1 MEICTFAPGEPG
13 WKALAAYGEQCS
25 WGAGKSMAAWMRSQ
39 EPLPWERAFAALDQG
54 KICGYC
60 TLAARDCI
68 PGITYTPFVGYVF
81 VEEGY
86 RGHRLSQRL
95 IQAALQEAKRLGYP
109 AVYLISD
116 HEGLY
121 EKYGCVPVDAAPAP
135 WNPAKTE
142 TIFRYDLPQG

>member
-1 MEICTFAPGEPG
+1 
-13 WKALAAYGEQCS
+13 
-25 WGAGKSMAAWMRSQ
+25 MAAWMRSQ

-95 IQAALQEAKRLGYP
+95 IQTALQEAKRLGYP

-121 EKYGCVPVDAAPAP
+121 EKYGFVPVDAAPAP

-142 TIFRYDLPQG
+142 TIFRYDLLQG

>member
-1 MEICTFAPGEPG
+1 MESSGC
-13 WKALAAYGEQCS
+13 L
-25 WGAGKSMAAWMRSQ
+25 WGAMLLGRREKHGRLDALPGAAA
-39 EPLPWERAFAALDQG
+39 LGTAFAALDQG

-121 EKYGCVPVDAAPAP
+121 EKYGFVPVDAAPAP

-142 TIFRYDLPQG
+142 TIFRYDLLQG

>member
-1 MEICTFAPGEPG
+1 M
-13 WKALAAYGEQCS
+13 
-25 WGAGKSMAAWMRSQ
+25 
-39 EPLPWERAFAALDQG
+39 
-54 KICGYC
+54 
-60 TLAARDCI
+60 
-68 PGITYTPFVGYVF
+68 F

-121 EKYGCVPVDAAPAP
+121 EKYGFVPVDAAPAP

-142 TIFRYDLPQG
+142 TIFRYDLLQG

>member
-1 MEICTFAPGEPG
+1 MGEYIVEICTFAPGEPG

-60 TLAARDCI
+60 TLA
-68 PGITYTPFVGYVF
+68 
-81 VEEGY
+81 
-86 RGHRLSQRL
+86 
-95 IQAALQEAKRLGYP
+95 
-109 AVYLISD
+109 VYLISD

-121 EKYGCVPVDAAPAP
+121 EKYGFVPVDAAPAP

>member
-1 MEICTFAPGEPG
+1 MGSNAPGAPG
-13 WKALAAYGEQCS
+13 KAWPPGCAP
-25 WGAGKSMAAWMRSQ
+25 RS
-39 EPLPWERAFAALDQG
+39 PLPWERAFAALDQG

-109 AVYLISD
+109 AVYFISD

-121 EKYGCVPVDAAPAP
+121 EKYGFVPVDAAPAP
-135 WNPAKTE
+135 WNPGKNGNH
-142 TIFRYDLPQG
+142 LPL